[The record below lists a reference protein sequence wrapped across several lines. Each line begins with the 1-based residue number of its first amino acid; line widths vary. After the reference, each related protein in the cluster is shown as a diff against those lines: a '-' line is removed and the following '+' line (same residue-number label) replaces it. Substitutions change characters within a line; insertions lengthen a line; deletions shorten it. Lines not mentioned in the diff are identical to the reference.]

1 MRGKFLFG
9 AASAAL
15 LALSAPALAQS
26 GDQAGDNTTQAR
38 LTTGDAVE
46 GDISQGGDLDWF
58 RMSVERGQRYRITL
72 DGVAE
77 GENAAIDPLLVVYG
91 ADGGQLAFNDDTGK
105 SLNSALDYVPAQS
118 GEVFVEARGFSEQAT
133 GRYRIAVSA
142 SALPAD
148 DVGNDFA
155 TSTRIAPGAS
165 ASGNLEYPGDV
176 DAYRLTARTGNVY
189 RISLSGAEGAGEA
202 LGDPV
207 VVVKNR
213 QGEELA
219 SNDDRGDGSL
229 NSYLEFVP
237 QTSGDVVLEARSL
250 GDAGAGAY
258 TISIETAR
266 LPPDNASG
274 DVRTRGR
281 LNVGQNVRG
290 SLDYAGDKDWFRIRL
305 TAGESYR
312 FALASD
318 GESGVS
324 DPYLRLH
331 GADGAEIAQDDDGGE
346 GLNAYLEFTAATTG
360 NYFVEA
366 GGFSPDATGG
376 YTISAAAGDIP
387 GDASTDASL
396 GADGDFREGVLGTA
410 GDSDWYALRLTEGQS
425 VRIGLDSAASPDA
438 LQDPMLVLHASEGAE
453 IARDDDGGA
462 GFNSWLEYTAPAAGV
477 YFVEARGFAE
487 DAAGRYGITI
497 TPGEIGN
504 NAEMAQHL
512 AADGEGRISTI
523 GVDGDVDWFGV
534 ELVEGRA
541 YRFNLESAEPD
552 PLADPMLTLYDGEG
566 NPVAEDDDGGTG
578 VNAYLSFASPRGGF
592 YYVAASSFGGTGTGR
607 YSLRVSDTDVPGN
620 PGTDEYLNSA
630 EGDDRVSRIDMDGD
644 LDQFRVELEGGAR
657 YLIDVSGEGDDPLA
671 DPYLT
676 IVNSSGELVMTDDD
690 SGNGLDARL
699 RFTPQTSD
707 LYYIQAS
714 GLGGS
719 TGMYKVSI
727 VRQ

>member
-1 MRGKFLFG
+1 
-9 AASAAL
+9 
-15 LALSAPALAQS
+15 
-26 GDQAGDNTTQAR
+26 
-38 LTTGDAVE
+38 
-46 GDISQGGDLDWF
+46 
-58 RMSVERGQRYRITL
+58 MST
-72 DGVAE
+72 
-77 GENAAIDPLLVVYG
+77 
-91 ADGGQLAFNDDTGK
+91 
-105 SLNSALDYVPAQS
+105 
-118 GEVFVEARGFSEQAT
+118 
-133 GRYRIAVSA
+133 
-142 SALPAD
+142 
-148 DVGNDFA
+148 
-155 TSTRIAPGAS
+155 
-165 ASGNLEYPGDV
+165 
-176 DAYRLTARTGNVY
+176 AYRLTARTGNVY

-376 YTISAAAGDIP
+376 YTHQRCGRRYSGRCVDR
-387 GDASTDASL
+387 
-396 GADGDFREGVLGTA
+396 REPRRRRRLSVKACSRTA
-410 GDSDWYALRLTEGQS
+410 GDSDWYALRLTEGQG

-438 LQDPMLVLHASEGAE
+438 LGKIRCWCCMRPDGAE
-453 IARDDDGGA
+453 IARDDDGGDGLQFLA
-462 GFNSWLEYTAPAAGV
+462 RIHS
-477 YFVEARGFAE
+477 ARGRGLFRRSARLRRRCGRPLRASPSRPAKSATTRKWPSTSPPTAK
-487 DAAGRYGITI
+487 AASA
-497 TPGEIGN
+497 PS
-504 NAEMAQHL
+504 AWMAT
-512 AADGEGRISTI
+512 ST
-523 GVDGDVDWFGV
+523 GSRV

-541 YRFNLESAEPD
+541 
-552 PLADPMLTLYDGEG
+552 
-566 NPVAEDDDGGTG
+566 
-578 VNAYLSFASPRGGF
+578 LSLQP
-592 YYVAASSFGGTGTGR
+592 
-607 YSLRVSDTDVPGN
+607 
-620 PGTDEYLNSA
+620 
-630 EGDDRVSRIDMDGD
+630 
-644 LDQFRVELEGGAR
+644 
-657 YLIDVSGEGDDPLA
+657 
-671 DPYLT
+671 
-676 IVNSSGELVMTDDD
+676 
-690 SGNGLDARL
+690 
-699 RFTPQTSD
+699 
-707 LYYIQAS
+707 
-714 GLGGS
+714 
-719 TGMYKVSI
+719 
-727 VRQ
+727 